1 MSDWTT
7 TTDLT
12 IESTF
17 KSTKIDKYVVA
28 LLNFVRLH
36 GEPDDSKGDE
46 VQHAAKHLIIGG
58 GIIGCSIAYHLTRM
72 GEKDVVLLERAGLT
86 EGATWHAAGLVGQLR
101 SSRNTTRM
109 LKKSVEM
116 YDRLQDEEGLQ
127 FDWKKT
133 GSLRLAATRERMLE
147 ARRLATMARSF
158 DLEMHIITPSE
169 ARELFPLID
178 STGLEGAAFIP
189 SDGYVDPASL
199 CQAVAGVARKQGAV
213 IRQNVEVTDFN
224 VSHGRVTSVE
234 TTEGRWE
241 ADTVILA
248 AGMWSRELGA
258 RLGLRIPA
266 CAVEHQ
272 YIVTEPTGTEVGHYP
287 TLRDPER
294 LVYYKPDV
302 GGRLVIGGYEDD
314 TLPFGD
320 QGIPG
325 EFVRQLLP
333 ENLDRFLPLAE
344 LAGQVT
350 PVVNQVG
357 IRQVINGPIPYSAD
371 GDFVMGWQPG
381 FDNLMLATGFL
392 YGIAAG
398 GGAGEM
404 IAEWVLEGRPSL
416 DLWPLDV
423 RRFGVHHGT
432 RSFMYPRAV
441 EHYSHHYKMRYPG
454 QEHETARRLRL
465 SPLYQR
471 LKDQGAVYG
480 SKNGW
485 ERPLWFAPEG
495 VEPVDQLDFLNPGW
509 KRYAANEHRAVRE
522 RVALIDQSS
531 FSKFEIVGSGALAAL
546 QRLAGSNLDKPDGA
560 VIYTQL
566 CNERGGIE
574 ADVTFVRLAQ
584 NRFYMVTGSGFGVH
598 DSDWIRRNLPL
609 DDSVHLIEVTSG
621 YAVVNIVGPK
631 SRDVLASASE
641 SDVSDAAIPFATM
654 GDIVVGAAPVR
665 AVRIGYVGERG
676 YELHI
681 PTEYALHVY
690 DTLWSAGAA
699 HGIANVGYRAIE
711 SLRMEKGYVYWS
723 GDVTPDCTPIEAGLG
738 FSVHLKSK
746 GDFLGRAVLEQQ
758 KAEGV
763 ERRLC
768 TFTTPEYLPLT
779 GGETILLGDRVVSLA
794 TSVGFGHTVGRT
806 IVRGYLDRAYWD
818 HAEFQL
824 EVFGDRHP
832 VTRVDGPLYDP
843 ENKAL
848 RG

>member
-1 MSDWTT
+1 MA
-7 TTDLT
+7 
-12 IESTF
+12 I
-17 KSTKIDKYVVA
+17 
-28 LLNFVRLH
+28 
-36 GEPDDSKGDE
+36 PDDHEGYR
-46 VQHAAKHLIIGG
+46 VQHATRHLIIGG

-116 YDRLQDEEGLQ
+116 YDRLQNEEGLQ

-133 GSLRLAATRERMLE
+133 GSLRLAATRDRMLE
-147 ARRLATMARSF
+147 AKRLATMARSF
-158 DLEMHIITPSE
+158 DLEMRIISPAE
-169 ARELFPLID
+169 AKDLFPLID
-178 STGLEGAAFIP
+178 ASGLEGAAYIP

-199 CQAVAGVARKQGAV
+199 CQAIAGAARKQGAD
-213 IRQNVEVTDFN
+213 IRRTVEVTDFQFSN
-224 VSHGRVTSVE
+224 GRVTAVE
-234 TTEGRWE
+234 TTEGQWQAE
-241 ADTVILA
+241 TITLA
-248 AGMWSRELGA
+248 TGMWSRELGA
-258 RLGLRIPA
+258 KLGIRVPA

-272 YIVTEPTGTEVGHYP
+272 YIVTEPTGSEIGHFP

-320 QGIPG
+320 TGIPG
-325 EFVRQLLP
+325 RFVRQLLP

-350 PVVNQVG
+350 PVVNEVG

-404 IAEWVLEGRPSL
+404 IAEWVLDGRPSL

-423 RRFGVHHGT
+423 RRFGPHHGT

-441 EHYSHHYKMRYPG
+441 EHYAHHYKMRYPG
-454 QEHETARRLRL
+454 QEHETARQLRL

-495 VEPVDQLDFLNPGW
+495 VEPVDQLDFLEPGW
-509 KRYAANEHRAVRE
+509 KRYGAEEHRAVRE
-522 RVALIDQSS
+522 RVALIDQTS
-531 FSKFEIVGSGALAAL
+531 FSKFEILGPGALATL
-546 QRLAGSNLDKPDGA
+546 QHLAVSNMDRPVGT

-584 NRFYMVTGSGFGVH
+584 DRFYMVTGSGFGVH
-598 DSDWIRRNLPL
+598 DSDWIRRHLPG
-609 DDSVHLIEVTSG
+609 DGSVHMIEVTSG
-621 YAVVNIVGPK
+621 FAVINLVGPR
-631 SRDVLASASE
+631 SRDVLTAASE
-641 SDVSDAAIPFATM
+641 SDVSDTAIPFATM
-654 GDIVVGAAPVR
+654 GDIVIGAAPVR

-676 YELHI
+676 YELHV

-690 DTLWSAGAA
+690 NTLWQAGAA
-699 HGIANVGYRAIE
+699 HGIANVGYRTIE

-723 GDVTPDCTPIEAGLG
+723 GDVSPDSTPIEAGLG

-746 GDFLGRAVLEQQ
+746 GEFIGRTVLEKQ
-758 KAEGV
+758 KSDGV
-763 ERRLC
+763 DRRLC
-768 TFTTPEYLPLT
+768 TFTTPKNLPLT
-779 GGETILLGDRVVSLA
+779 GGETILSGDRVVSLA
-794 TSVGFGHTVGRT
+794 TSVGFGHTVGCT
-806 IVRGYLDRAYWD
+806 IVRGYLDKADWD
-818 HAEFQL
+818 QTDFTL
-824 EVFGDRHP
+824 EVFGDRYP
-832 VTRVDGPLYDP
+832 VTRVEGPLYDP
-843 ENKAL
+843 ENRAL